1 MRVHTCYMLY
11 VSLLW
16 LGVHASGC
24 DTEPTAPEQPPADA
38 GVALPASC
46 VVDQDCPDPALFF
59 CSSASARCEP
69 ACRTQRDCGA
79 AARGPYA
86 LPECDSNPLGCQCDE
101 GRCVVALCS
110 ADSECSGQ
118 VCRNGRCV
126 QPDAL
131 PAAARC
137 RVVPEVLLGREG
149 SQVRFDV
156 LAVDAEGRPVVA
168 RATWSALSGSV
179 QGSGSGSSA
188 TFSLRS
194 ATSGLVEAVQ
204 AQVGSTPCKARV
216 RVLAA
221 SVPAGRVRALL
232 TDELTGRPLP
242 GVSLVAADA
251 QGHATSTAVSDEG
264 GVALVEAPPGPGGTV
279 SAFHEAYGYLTVA
292 HDGPEGPADLA
303 LPLRRNPTERYGG
316 YRGTFLNVP
325 STQDLHLAVAGLSV
339 PDPVTDLSSSLLV
352 GPTRTVPVNFNGQEL
367 QVALPAGAYA
377 VLPGQPPLQTEVS
390 AQGLAGVCDGWLEGV
405 ADPEAAVAQGA
416 CGTRTAWALAGDIP
430 PTSLPVLG
438 GGATDPNQLLAQV
451 LPLLK
456 RLSSSVVRDVAYR
469 LEPTPGASAGQ
480 PDYSRQEHF
489 PQVDHDYQQVPLAFP
504 FAVRVPTLPRY
515 RNAWADAVLVL
526 GMAQVPGRGMVPLGL
541 GVAANTS
548 PADASTDQQPGLP
561 SPGLIGVRMAP
572 AHHGLEGSPYV
583 LAAIASSTPSDSSAG
598 VASSTLLQRLPSNR
612 VPFDAR
618 GSTPVALSGTF
629 LPVPEG
635 ARYNFLSEDYRGL
648 AGRQLRFVG
657 APDLSGATLLRVTFA
672 NRAERRWS
680 VLLEPS
686 RAAAGLR
693 LPPPPASLEDRT
705 YYGDLSGSRSPLAV
719 QALALRGASGA
730 SLLTLRTL
738 LEPDGADLE
747 RVGELASAWSSLDS
761 GRPLVSWLEPAEEG
775 RSLPPGSTVRV
786 RVSSFRL
793 GTAPADDGYVLLS
806 LSGGSGCEGLTV
818 SGTVEDSQG
827 RGELS
832 LPLPTACSGQQVS
845 LAATLVHPDGSPLRP
860 PVSSTR
866 SVNLVP

>member
-1 MRVHTCYMLY
+1 MRVQTCFMLY
-11 VSLLW
+11 ASLLW
-16 LGVHASGC
+16 LGVNASGC
-24 DTEPTAPEQPPADA
+24 DTAPPPPDQPPPDA
-38 GVALPASC
+38 GVGLPTSC
-46 VVDQDCPDPALFF
+46 VVDQDCPNPALFF
-59 CSSASARCEP
+59 CNSAAARCEP

-79 AARGPYA
+79 AERGQYA
-86 LPECDSNPLGCQCDE
+86 LPQCDSNPLGCQCDE

-110 ADSECSGQ
+110 ADSECNGQ

-126 QPDAL
+126 QPATL
-131 PAAARC
+131 PAAASC
-137 RVVPEVLLGREG
+137 RVGPEVLLGREG

-156 LAVDAEGRPVVA
+156 LAMDAEGRPVVGS
-168 RATWSALSGSV
+168 ATWSALSGSV
-179 QGSGSGSSA
+179 QGGGNGASA
-188 TFSLRS
+188 TFSLQS

-204 AQVGSTPCKARV
+204 AQVGSASCRARV

-232 TDELTGRPLP
+232 KDELTGRPLS

-251 QGHATSTAVSDEG
+251 EGRVTSTSVSDAS

-279 SAFHEAYGYLTVA
+279 SAFHQSYGYLTVA

-303 LPLRRNPTERYGG
+303 LPLRRNPTDRYGG
-316 YRGTFLNVP
+316 YRGTFINVP

-339 PDPVTDLSSSLLV
+339 PDPVTDLSTSLLV
-352 GPTRTVPVNFNGQEL
+352 GPTRTVPVNFNGQTLE
-367 QVALPAGAYA
+367 VALPAGAYA

-390 AQGLAGVCDGWLEGV
+390 AQGLAGVCDGSLEGV
-405 ADPEAAVAQGA
+405 ADAEAAVAQGA

-430 PTSLPVLG
+430 PTALPVIG
-438 GGATDPNQLLAQV
+438 GGVTDPNQLLAQV
-451 LPLLK
+451 LPLLR
-456 RLSSSVVRDVAYR
+456 RLNSSVLRDVPYR
-469 LEPTPGASAGQ
+469 LEPTPGASTGQ

-489 PQVDHDYQQVPLAFP
+489 ARVVHDYQQVPLAFP

-515 RNAWADAVLVL
+515 RNAWADGVLVL
-526 GMAQVPGRGMVPLGL
+526 GMAQVSGRGMVPLGL

-548 PADASTDQQPGLP
+548 PADAVTDQQPGLP

-583 LAAIASSTPSDSSAG
+583 LAAIASSNPNDSSAG
-598 VASSTLLQRLPSNR
+598 AASSALLQRLPSNR

-657 APDLSGATLLRVTFA
+657 APELSGTTLLRVTFI
-672 NRAERRWS
+672 NRAERRWA

-693 LPPPPASLEDRT
+693 LPQPPALLEDRT
-705 YYGDLSGSRSPLAV
+705 YYGELSGTRSPLVV
-719 QALALRGASGA
+719 QALALRRTPGAPLL
-730 SLLTLRTL
+730 SLRAL

-747 RVGELASAWSSLDS
+747 RVGELASAFSALDS
-761 GRPLVSWLEPAEEG
+761 GRPLVSWLEPAEDG
-775 RSLPPGSTVRV
+775 RTLPPGSTVRV

-806 LSGGSGCEGLTV
+806 LSGGAGCEGLSV
-818 SGTVEDSQG
+818 SGTVDDSQG
-827 RGELS
+827 RGEIS
-832 LPLPTACSGQQVS
+832 LPLPAACSGQQVR
-845 LAATLVHPDGSPLRP
+845 LTATLVHPDGSPLRP

-866 SVNLVP
+866 SVNLVR

>member
-1 MRVHTCYMLY
+1 MRAHTCYMLY
-11 VSLLW
+11 AGLLW
-16 LGVHASGC
+16 LGVNASGC
-24 DTEPTAPEQPPADA
+24 DTAPPPPDEAQPDA
-38 GVALPASC
+38 GVTLPTSC
-46 VVDQDCPDPALFF
+46 VVDQDCPNPALFF
-59 CSSASARCEP
+59 CNSAAARCEP

-79 AARGPYA
+79 AERGPYA
-86 LPECDSNPLGCQCDE
+86 LPQCDSNPLGCQCDE

-110 ADSECSGQ
+110 ADSECNGQ

-126 QPDAL
+126 QPTTL

-137 RVVPEVLLGREG
+137 QVVPEVLLGREG

-168 RATWSALSGSV
+168 SATWSALSGAV
-179 QGSGSGSSA
+179 QGDGSGSSA

-194 ATSGLVEAVQ
+194 ATAGLVDAVQ
-204 AQVGSTPCKARV
+204 AQVGGATCRARV

-221 SVPAGRVRALL
+221 SVPSGRVRALL
-232 TDELTGRPLP
+232 TDELTGRPLA

-251 QGHATSTAVSDEG
+251 EGQVTSTAVSDEA
-264 GVALVEAPPGPGGTV
+264 GVALVEAPPGAGGTV
-279 SAFHEAYGYLTVA
+279 SAFHASYGYLTVA
-292 HDGPEGPADLA
+292 HDGPEGPTDLA

-316 YRGTFLNVP
+316 YRGTFTNVP
-325 STQDLHLAVAGLSV
+325 ATQDLHLAVAGLSV
-339 PDPVTDLSSSLLV
+339 PDPVTDLSASLLV
-352 GPTRTVPVNFNGQEL
+352 GPTRTVPVNFNGQTV

-390 AQGLAGVCDGWLEGV
+390 AQGLAGVCEGSLAGV
-405 ADPEAAVAQGA
+405 SDPEAAVAQGA

-430 PTSLPVLG
+430 PTSLPVIG
-438 GGATDPNQLLAQV
+438 GGVTDPNQFLAQV
-451 LPLLK
+451 LPLLR

-469 LEPTPGASAGQ
+469 LEPTPGASTGQ

-489 PQVDHDYQQVPLAFP
+489 PRVDHDYQQVPLAFP

-515 RNAWADAVLVL
+515 RNAWADGVLVL
-526 GMAQVPGRGMVPLGL
+526 GMAQVSGRGMVPLGL

-548 PADASTDQQPGLP
+548 PADALTDQQPGLP
-561 SPGLIGVRMAP
+561 APGLIGVRMAP

-583 LAAIASSTPSDSSAG
+583 LAATASSNPNDASAG
-598 VASSTLLQRLPSNR
+598 AASSTLLQRLPSNR

-618 GSTPVALSGTF
+618 GAAPVALSGTF

-648 AGRQLRFVG
+648 AGRQLRFVTP
-657 APDLSGATLLRVTFA
+657 PDLSGATLLRVSFV
-672 NRAERRWS
+672 NRAERRWT

-693 LPPPPASLEDRT
+693 LPQPPGSLEDRT

-719 QALALRGASGA
+719 QALALRRAPGGPLL
-730 SLLTLRTL
+730 SLRAL

-747 RVGELASAWSSLDS
+747 RMGELATAHSTLDS
-761 GRPLVSWLEPAEEG
+761 GRPLVSFVEPAEDG
-775 RSLPPGSTVRV
+775 RTLPPGSTVRV

-793 GTAPADDGYVLLS
+793 GTAITDDGLVLLS

-818 SGTVEDSQG
+818 RGTVEDSPG

-832 LPLPTACSGQQVS
+832 LPLPAACSGQQVR
-845 LAATLVHPDGSPLRP
+845 LTATLVHSDDSPLRP

-866 SVNLVP
+866 SINLVR